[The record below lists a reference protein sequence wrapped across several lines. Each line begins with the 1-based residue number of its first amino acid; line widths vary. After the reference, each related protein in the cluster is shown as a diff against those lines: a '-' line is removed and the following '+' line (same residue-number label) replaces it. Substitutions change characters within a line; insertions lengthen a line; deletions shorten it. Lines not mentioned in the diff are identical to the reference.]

1 MQSSERHII
10 ISGVMMGP
18 GMVTTMEEEL
28 SSTGI
33 EVPLMKAMVIL
44 IEFVVV

>member
-1 MQSSERHII
+1 
-10 ISGVMMGP
+10 
-18 GMVTTMEEEL
+18 MVTTMEEEL

-33 EVPLMKAMVIL
+33 EVPLMSTLLVMLRLKAMVIL